1 MSCLIFY
8 YVVGLITDPCGCYR
22 TLSAFTD
29 YPQTFWVGTS
39 YRFFG
44 EHLRYYLTDI
54 TTVHGDYLGDDNLLF
69 MGSDLLLY
77 CGIQKAGKLRILA
90 ELPLYIDAIRLP
102 DSHYRMSVGLGDLSI
117 ISILSIYG
125 TPHRGIS
132 ISPIL
137 QVPTGAYRSSPEVDH
152 QLAEIWNEGGAFRY
166 FTAGGINAGLRIL
179 FSQYMARNYIWHI
192 NLQGLLY
199 TRTLNKGVLPSLQM
213 AAFTGITKYFTNF
226 RLFTELSVYGSRG
239 NVGFTY
245 WKPCIYQGYFL
256 STGIVF
262 PRDNYEISLS
272 MDFRL
277 SLHPSTDVYSV
288 EFPLA
293 DERVADLNLTAG
305 WGVAPPWCINLSITN
320 YSEKRPPVKLEKSII
335 AGRIIDAATNEPL
348 PGAAVTLFKG
358 NLVIHSINAD
368 TDGYFT
374 FDNLEAGDYE
384 IEVRKTNYV
393 PLRYPVSIG
402 EAGRL
407 QLTLSLNRKV
417 SAHLTIRIFDMETQR
432 PLSATVKI
440 DDQEL
445 LYTGE
450 ELKLELTA
458 GTHTIAVESPN
469 YVSMTRKVTIKPD
482 EHLRI
487 SFYLLKK

>member
-1 MSCLIFY
+1 M
-8 YVVGLITDPCGCYR
+8 DPCGCYR

-44 EHLRYYLTDI
+44 ERLRYYLTDI
-54 TTVHGDYLGDDNLLF
+54 TTVHGEYLVDDNLLF

-77 CGIQKAGKLRILA
+77 CSIQKAPKVRVLA
-90 ELPLYIDAIRLP
+90 QLPLYIDAVRLP

-117 ISILSIYG
+117 ISILSVYG

-132 ISPIL
+132 IAPIL
-137 QVPTGAYRSSPEVDH
+137 QLPTGARRTSPQVDH
-152 QLAEIWNEGGAFRY
+152 QLAEIWNEGGVFRY
-166 FTAGGINAGLRIL
+166 FSAGGINVGLRML
-179 FSQYMARNYIWHI
+179 FSQFVAQNYIWHI

-213 AAFTGITKYFTNF
+213 AAFTGIIKYFTNA
-226 RLFTELSVYGSRG
+226 RLFTELSLYGSRG

-245 WKPCIYQGYFL
+245 WEPCTYQGYFL

-262 PRDNYEISLS
+262 PINNYEISLS
-272 MDFRL
+272 VDLRL
-277 SLHPSTDVYSV
+277 SLHPSIDVYSV
-288 EFPLA
+288 KFPLT

-320 YSEKRPPVKLEKSII
+320 FRERKPAPVEIEKSII

-348 PGAAVTLFKG
+348 PSAAVTLFRG
-358 NLVIHSINAD
+358 NLVIRSMNAD
-368 TDGYFT
+368 TEGYFA

-393 PLRYPVSIG
+393 PLRYPISIG
-402 EAGRL
+402 EAEKLRL
-407 QLTLSLNRKV
+407 TFSLNRKV
-417 SAHLTIRIFDMETQR
+417 SAHLTIKVFDMETQQ

-440 DDQEL
+440 DNMEL
-445 LYTGE
+445 ISVGGE
-450 ELKLELTA
+450 FTLALEP
-458 GTHTIAVESPN
+458 GSHTILVSSPD
-469 YVSMTRKVTIKPD
+469 YVRGIKKVTVAAGETLK
-482 EHLRI
+482 I
-487 SFYLLKK
+487 SFYLSKIGGDHDRGTQSN

>member
-1 MSCLIFY
+1 MSYFIFY
-8 YVVGLITDPCGCYR
+8 CVVGLITDPCGCQR

-44 EHLRYYLTDI
+44 ERLRYYLTDI
-54 TTVHGDYLGDDNLLF
+54 TTVHGEYLGNNNLLF
-69 MGSDLLLY
+69 MGSDLLLH
-77 CGIQKAGKLRILA
+77 CSIQKAGKLRILA
-90 ELPLYIDAIRLP
+90 QLPLYIDAVRLP
-102 DSHYRMSVGLGDLSI
+102 DSHYRMSAGLGDLSI
-117 ISILSIYG
+117 ISILSVYG
-125 TPHRGIS
+125 TPRRGIS
-132 ISPIL
+132 IAPIL
-137 QVPTGAYRSSPEVDH
+137 QLPTGARRTSPQVDH

-166 FTAGGINAGLRIL
+166 FTAGGINVGLRML
-179 FSQYMARNYIWHI
+179 FSQYIAQDYIWHT

-199 TRTLNKGVLPSLQM
+199 TRTLNKGVLPSLQV
-213 AAFTGITKYFTNF
+213 AAFTGITKYFTSI
-226 RLFTELSVYGSRG
+226 RLFAELSIYGSRG

-245 WKPCIYQGYFL
+245 WEPCIYQGYFL
-256 STGIVF
+256 STGIVLL
-262 PRDNYEISLS
+262 RGNYEISLS
-272 MDFRL
+272 ADFRL

-288 EFPLA
+288 KFPLT

-320 YSEKRPPVKLEKSII
+320 FRERQPAVEIEKSII

-358 NLVIHSINAD
+358 NLVIHSMNAD
-368 TDGYFT
+368 TDGYFA

-402 EAGRL
+402 EAERL
-407 QLTLSLNRKV
+407 KLTLSLNRKV
-417 SAHLTIRIFDMETQR
+417 GAHLTIRIFDMETQQ

-445 LYTGE
+445 PYTGE

-458 GTHTIAVESPN
+458 GTHTIAVESPD
-469 YVSMTRKVTIKPD
+469 YVSMTREVTIKPD

>member
-1 MSCLIFY
+1 MSYFIFY
-8 YVVGLITDPCGCYR
+8 CVVGLITDPCGCQR

-44 EHLRYYLTDI
+44 ERLRYYLTDI
-54 TTVHGDYLGDDNLLF
+54 TTVHGEYLGNNNLLF
-69 MGSDLLLY
+69 MGSDLLLH
-77 CGIQKAGKLRILA
+77 CSIQKAGKLRILA
-90 ELPLYIDAIRLP
+90 QLPLYIDAVRLP
-102 DSHYRMSVGLGDLSI
+102 DSHYRMSAGLGDLSI
-117 ISILSIYG
+117 ISILSVYG
-125 TPHRGIS
+125 TPRRGIS
-132 ISPIL
+132 IAPIL
-137 QVPTGAYRSSPEVDH
+137 QLPTGARRTSPQVDH

-166 FTAGGINAGLRIL
+166 FTAGGINVGLRML
-179 FSQYMARNYIWHI
+179 FSQYIAQDYIWHT

-199 TRTLNKGVLPSLQM
+199 TRTLNKGVLPSLQV
-213 AAFTGITKYFTNF
+213 AAFTGITKYFTSI
-226 RLFTELSVYGSRG
+226 RLFAELSIYGSRG

-245 WKPCIYQGYFL
+245 WEPCIYQGYFL
-256 STGIVF
+256 STGIVLL
-262 PRDNYEISLS
+262 RGNYEISLS
-272 MDFRL
+272 ADFRL

-288 EFPLA
+288 KFPLT

-320 YSEKRPPVKLEKSII
+320 FRERQPAVEIEKSII

-402 EAGRL
+402 EAERL
-407 QLTLSLNRKV
+407 KLTLSLNRKV
-417 SAHLTIRIFDMETQR
+417 GAHLTIRIFDMETQQ

-445 LYTGE
+445 PYTGE

-458 GTHTIAVESPN
+458 GTHTIAVESPD
-469 YVSMTRKVTIKPD
+469 YVSMTREVTIKPD

>member
-1 MSCLIFY
+1 
-8 YVVGLITDPCGCYR
+8 VVGLITDPCGCQR
-22 TLSAFTD
+22 TVSAFTD

-44 EHLRYYLTDI
+44 ERLRYYLTDI
-54 TTVHGDYLGDDNLLF
+54 TTVHGEYLGDDNLLF
-69 MGSDLLLY
+69 MGSDLLLH
-77 CGIQKAGKLRILA
+77 CSIQKAGKLRILA
-90 ELPLYIDAIRLP
+90 QLPLYIDAVRLP
-102 DSHYRMSVGLGDLSI
+102 DSHYRMSAGLGDLSI
-117 ISILSIYG
+117 ISILSVYG
-125 TPHRGIS
+125 TPRRGIS
-132 ISPIL
+132 IAPIL
-137 QVPTGAYRSSPEVDH
+137 QLPTGARRTSPQVDH

-166 FTAGGINAGLRIL
+166 FTADGINVGLRML
-179 FSQYMARNYIWHI
+179 FSQYIAQDYIWHT

-213 AAFTGITKYFTNF
+213 AAFTGITKYFTSI
-226 RLFTELSVYGSRG
+226 RLFAELSIYGSRG

-245 WKPCIYQGYFL
+245 WEPCIYQGYFL
-256 STGIVF
+256 STGIVLL
-262 PRDNYEISLS
+262 RSNYEISLS
-272 MDFRL
+272 ADFRL

-288 EFPLA
+288 KFPLT

-320 YSEKRPPVKLEKSII
+320 FRERQPAVEIEKSII
-335 AGRIIDAATNEPL
+335 AGRIVDAATNEPL

-358 NLVIHSINAD
+358 NLVIHSMNAD
-368 TDGYFT
+368 TDGYFA

-402 EAGRL
+402 EAERL
-407 QLTLSLNRKV
+407 KLTLSLNRKV
-417 SAHLTIRIFDMETQR
+417 GAHLTIRIFDMETQQ
-432 PLSATVKI
+432 PLSATVKV

-445 LYTGE
+445 SYTGE

-458 GTHTIAVESPN
+458 GTHTITVESPD
-469 YVSMTRKVTIKPD
+469 YVSMTREVTIKPD

>member
-1 MSCLIFY
+1 MSYFIFY
-8 YVVGLITDPCGCYR
+8 CVVGLITDPCGCQR

-44 EHLRYYLTDI
+44 ERLRYYLTDI
-54 TTVHGDYLGDDNLLF
+54 TTVHGEYLGDNNLLF
-69 MGSDLLLY
+69 MGSDLLLH
-77 CGIQKAGKLRILA
+77 CSIQKAGKLRILA
-90 ELPLYIDAIRLP
+90 QLPLYIDAVRLP
-102 DSHYRMSVGLGDLSI
+102 DSHYRMSAGLGDLSI
-117 ISILSIYG
+117 ISILSVYG
-125 TPHRGIS
+125 TPRRGIS
-132 ISPIL
+132 IAPIL
-137 QVPTGAYRSSPEVDH
+137 QLPTGARRTSPQVGH

-166 FTAGGINAGLRIL
+166 FTAGGINVGLRML
-179 FSQYMARNYIWHI
+179 FSQYIAQDYIWHT

-213 AAFTGITKYFTNF
+213 AAFMGITKYFTSI
-226 RLFTELSVYGSRG
+226 RLFAELSIYGSRG

-245 WKPCIYQGYFL
+245 WEPCIYQGYFFG
-256 STGIVF
+256 TGIVLL
-262 PRDNYEISLS
+262 RGNYEISLS
-272 MDFRL
+272 VDLRL

-288 EFPLA
+288 KFPLT

-320 YSEKRPPVKLEKSII
+320 FRERQPAVEIEKSII

-358 NLVIHSINAD
+358 NLVIHSMNAD
-368 TDGYFT
+368 TDGYFA

-402 EAGRL
+402 EAERL
-407 QLTLSLNRKV
+407 KLTLSLNRKV
-417 SAHLTIRIFDMETQR
+417 GAHLTIRIFDMETQQ

-445 LYTGE
+445 PYTGE

-458 GTHTIAVESPN
+458 GTHTITVESPN
-469 YVSMTRKVTIKPD
+469 YVSMTREVTIKPD